1 MNDFMYNKA
10 LQLIEDKLQL
20 ELQIIKLKG
29 EINSLKEKYDLKVNS
44 LELKIAELDYDNFKL
59 KNNK

>member
-59 KNNK
+59 KNKR

>member
-20 ELQIIKLKG
+20 ELQIIRLKG
-29 EINSLKEKYDLKVNS
+29 EINSLKEKHDLKVNS

-59 KNNK
+59 KNKR